1 MIELTRRAPSSE
13 SQSKIASAEE
23 PVPERLS
30 SYYLAQV
37 SQNALAFELHS
48 PAGGVHH
55 ALLHAARPTPDDESR
70 GCIYARLQ
78 SEISYFA
85 LFVKDARPCQCRPNF
100 LGCSLDMRVCL
111 AHLRVGLVR
120 THQPHLFPI

>member
-1 MIELTRRAPSSE
+1 MTEPTRRTPSSE
-13 SQSKIASAEE
+13 SHSKIASAEE

-30 SYYLAQV
+30 SHYLAQV
-37 SQNALAFELHS
+37 AQNTLAFELHS
-48 PAGGVHH
+48 HAGGVHH

-85 LFVKDARPCQCRPNF
+85 LFVKDARPCRPNF
-100 LGCSLDMRVCL
+100 LGRALDLRVCL